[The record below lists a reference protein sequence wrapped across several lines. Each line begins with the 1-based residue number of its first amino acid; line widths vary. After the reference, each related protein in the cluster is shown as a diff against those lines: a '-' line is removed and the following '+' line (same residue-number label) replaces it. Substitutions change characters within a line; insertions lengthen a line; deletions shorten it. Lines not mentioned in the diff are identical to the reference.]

1 MDRYNNVNRE
11 RDSELQRDKYRLT
24 RRTWLLKVPLICMCV
39 CVCVCVC
46 VEGGS
51 NKGECLKLA
60 NLKDLIRER

>member
-24 RRTWLLKVPLICMCV
+24 RWTWLLKVPLV

-46 VEGGS
+46 VWREVKIKENVGS
-51 NKGECLKLA
+51 WQ
-60 NLKDLIRER
+60 I

>member
-24 RRTWLLKVPLICMCV
+24 RRTWLLKVPLICV

-46 VEGGS
+46 VW
-51 NKGECLKLA
+51 
-60 NLKDLIRER
+60 REVQIKENV